1 LHDYIEMPHE
11 TYYPDAH
18 LPDPTCPIM

>member
-11 TYYPDAH
+11 TYYPDANI
-18 LPDPTCPIM
+18 PDPTCLIM